1 MPINLS
7 KGQKVDLT
15 KGNPGL
21 KNIMVG
27 LGWDVNAFDTGAD
40 FDLDAAAFMLG
51 SNGKCPTDKEF
62 VFYGN
67 PEHPSGAVKH
77 MGDNRTGD
85 GEGDD
90 EEMEIALADVPAN
103 VERIAFTVTIYE
115 AEARRQ
121 NFGQVSNAYIRIVD
135 KDTNQ
140 ELIHYDLG
148 EDFSI
153 ETAIVVGE
161 LYKHNG
167 EWKFNA
173 IGSGFQGGLAALC
186 GHFGIEV
193 A

>member
-15 KGNPGL
+15 KGNASL
-21 KNIMVG
+21 KHIMVG
-27 LGWDVNAFDTGAD
+27 LGWDVNAFDSGAD
-40 FDLDAAAFMLG
+40 FDLDASAFMCG
-51 SNGKCPTDKEF
+51 ANGKCPTEKEF

-67 PEHPSGAVKH
+67 LEHPSGAVKH
-77 MGDNRTGD
+77 QGDNLT
-85 GEGDD
+85 GEGDGDD
-90 EEMEIALADVPAN
+90 EQIFVDLKAIPESVDK
-103 VERIAFTVTIYE
+103 IAFTVTIYE
-115 AEARRQ
+115 AQERRQ

-135 KDTNQ
+135 EDTNQ
-140 ELIHYDLG
+140 ELIRYDLG

-161 LYKHNG
+161 LYRHNG

-173 IGSGFQGGLAALC
+173 IGSGFQGGLVALC
-186 GHFGIEV
+186 GHYGIQV

>member
-15 KGNPGL
+15 KGNASL
-21 KNIMVG
+21 KHIMVG
-27 LGWDVNAFDTGAD
+27 LGWDVNAFDSGAD
-40 FDLDAAAFMLG
+40 FDLDDSAFMCG
-51 SNGKCPTDKEF
+51 ANGKCPTEKEF

-67 PEHPSGAVKH
+67 LEHPSGAVKH
-77 MGDNRTGD
+77 QGDNLT
-85 GEGDD
+85 GEGDGDD
-90 EEMEIALADVPAN
+90 EQIFVDLKAIPESVDK
-103 VERIAFTVTIYE
+103 IAFTVTIYE
-115 AEARRQ
+115 AQERRQ

-135 KDTNQ
+135 EDTNQ
-140 ELIHYDLG
+140 ELIRYDLG

-161 LYKHNG
+161 LYRHNG

-186 GHFGIEV
+186 GHYGIQV

>member
-1 MPINLS
+1 MPINLT

-21 KNIMVG
+21 KKIMVG
-27 LGWDVNAFDTGAD
+27 LGWDVNAFDSGAD

-51 SNGKCPTDKEF
+51 ENGKCPTEKEF
-62 VFYGN
+62 IFYGN
-67 PEHPSGAVKH
+67 LTHESESVVH
-77 MGDNRTGD
+77 MGDNLTGE

-90 EEMEIALADVPAN
+90 EQIEIDLTKIPAN
-103 VERIAFTVTIYE
+103 VSRIAFTVT
-115 AEARRQ
+115 
-121 NFGQVSNAYIRIVD
+121 
-135 KDTNQ
+135 TNT

-153 ETAIVVGE
+153 ETAVVVGE

-186 GHFGIEV
+186 GHYGIQV

>member
-7 KGQKVDLT
+7 KGKKVDLN

-27 LGWDVNAFDTGAD
+27 LGWDVKAFDTGAD

-67 PEHPSGAVKH
+67 LEHPSGAVKH

>member
-62 VFYGN
+62 VFYGKL
-67 PEHPSGAVKH
+67 EHPSGAVKH

>member
-1 MPINLS
+1 MPISLS

-21 KNIMVG
+21 KKMMVG
-27 LGWDVNAFDTGAD
+27 LGWDVNTFDSGAD

-51 SNGKCPTDKEF
+51 ETGKCPTEKEF

-67 PEHPSGAVKH
+67 LKHLSESVVH
-77 MGDNRTGD
+77 MGDNLTGE

-90 EEMEIALADVPAN
+90 EQILVDLSKVPEN
-103 VERIAFTVTIYE
+103 VSKIAFTVTIYE
-115 AEARRQ
+115 AEQRRQ

-135 KDTNQ
+135 ETTGQ
-140 ELIHYDLG
+140 EIIRYDLG

-153 ETAIVVGE
+153 ETAVVVGE
-161 LYKHNG
+161 LYRYNG

-186 GHFGIEV
+186 GHYGIEV

>member
-1 MPINLS
+1 MAINLS

-21 KNIMVG
+21 KKIMVG
-27 LGWDVNAFDTGAD
+27 LGWDVNAYDSGAD
-40 FDLDAAAFMLG
+40 FDLDAAAFMAG
-51 SNGKCPTDKEF
+51 DNGKCPTEKEF
-62 VFYGN
+62 IFYGN
-67 PEHPSGAVKH
+67 LEHPSGALKH
-77 MGDNRTGD
+77 MGDNLTGE

-90 EEMEIALADVPAN
+90 EQIQVDLTKIPEN
-103 VERIAFTVTIYE
+103 VTKVAFTVTIYD
-115 AEARRQ
+115 ADGRRQ
-121 NFGQVSNAYIRIVD
+121 NFGQVSNAFIRIVD
-135 KDTNQ
+135 EATGQ
-140 ELIHYDLG
+140 ELIRYDLG

-161 LYKHNG
+161 LYKNNG

-186 GHFGIEV
+186 AHYGIEV